1 VYRLKQTFPE
11 LVFVLNGGVASV
23 TEIDVHLARVDGV
36 MLGRAAYHDS
46 YLLAVADAHL
56 SGGVAPARG
65 EVVRAMAA
73 YAEREMRA
81 GTPLRA
87 ITRHLLGLYQGQ
99 PRARS
104 WRRLLSDPSRL
115 DENRPQVLL
124 DALEFVEGDGGGWS
138 EAA

>member
-1 VYRLKQTFPE
+1 
-11 LVFVLNGGVASV
+11 V

-46 YLLAVADAHL
+46 YLLAEADARIF
-56 SGGVAPARG
+56 GGVAPSRA

-73 YAEREMRA
+73 YAEREMHA

-99 PRARS
+99 PRARG
-104 WRRLLSDPSRL
+104 WRRLLSDPARL
-115 DENRPQVLL
+115 DENRPEVLL
-124 DALEFVEGDGGGWS
+124 VALEFVEGGSAAWS